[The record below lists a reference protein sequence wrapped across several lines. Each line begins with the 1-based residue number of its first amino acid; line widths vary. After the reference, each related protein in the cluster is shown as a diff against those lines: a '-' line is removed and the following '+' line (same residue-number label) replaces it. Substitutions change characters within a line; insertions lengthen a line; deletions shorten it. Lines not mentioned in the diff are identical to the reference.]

1 MGPPRGASLGAP
13 PKPDTKK
20 TPKNIF
26 WGPVLG
32 SKLNDISCLF
42 FALAFM
48 RVPSEGNEVK
58 MSQNMQK
65 KDAEITF
72 VNNNSQIE
80 KLRFDC
86 AGASGSRVK
95 APRNR

>member
-1 MGPPRGASLGAP
+1 MYFFL
-13 PKPDTKK
+13 
-20 TPKNIF
+20 IF
-26 WGPVLG
+26 RV
-32 SKLNDISCLF
+32 F
-42 FALAFM
+42 FVALVFTC
-48 RVPSEGNEVK
+48 VPSEGNEVK

-72 VNNNSQIE
+72 FNNNSQIE

-86 AGASGSRVK
+86 AGASGSRVN

>member
-1 MGPPRGASLGAP
+1 M
-13 PKPDTKK
+13 
-20 TPKNIF
+20 IF
-26 WGPVLG
+26 LV
-32 SKLNDISCLF
+32 F
-42 FALAFM
+42 FALVFT
-48 RVPSEGNEVK
+48 RVPSEGNEVQ

-80 KLRFDC
+80 KQRFDC

-95 APRNR
+95 ASRNR

>member
-1 MGPPRGASLGAP
+1 M
-13 PKPDTKK
+13 
-20 TPKNIF
+20 IF
-26 WGPVLG
+26 LV
-32 SKLNDISCLF
+32 F
-42 FALAFM
+42 FVALVFTC
-48 RVPSEGNEVK
+48 VPSEGNEVQ

-80 KLRFDC
+80 KQRFDC